1 MPTIEIGRILAIL
14 IVFAWIIWYT
24 CTMPL
29 GKKAYIPLVPTRRLK
44 KELEYLYARRSAVD
58 LLIESLERY
67 DRFRVVRGSV
77 GKRPSV

>member
-1 MPTIEIGRILAIL
+1 M
-14 IVFAWIIWYT
+14 

-29 GKKAYIPLVPTRRLK
+29 GKKAYISLVPARRLK

-67 DRFRVVRGSV
+67 DRFRVVRTDL
-77 GKRPSV
+77 GKRTSA